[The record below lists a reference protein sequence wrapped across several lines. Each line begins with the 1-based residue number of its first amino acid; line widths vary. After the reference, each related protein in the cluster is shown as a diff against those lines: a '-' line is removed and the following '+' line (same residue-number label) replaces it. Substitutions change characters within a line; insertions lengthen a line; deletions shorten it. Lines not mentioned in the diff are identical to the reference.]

1 MIVHADIKQVVSAV
15 GGRGVSILV
24 RPCESVAM
32 DGSLGTEGLV
42 VVVVVGEKDSVLVA
56 VLDITQIGVVGRIG
70 IDAVDIVRIVAIT
83 VAVVGLTVLGPTA
96 IGRLGAATAE
106 LRVTRELNQ
115 SISSWS
121 VVELLDVGCVV
132 TKNL

>member
-1 MIVHADIKQVVSAV
+1 MIVHADIEQVVSAV

-32 DGSLGTEGLV
+32 DGPLGTVGCV
-42 VVVVVGEKDSVLVA
+42 VIVIVGKEHSVLVA
-56 VLDITQIGVVGRIG
+56 VRDVTQIGVVGRIG

-96 IGRLGAATAE
+96 IG
-106 LRVTRELNQ
+106 
-115 SISSWS
+115 
-121 VVELLDVGCVV
+121 
-132 TKNL
+132 